1 MSNELLEYI
10 LDPFINLLSFKFY
23 SSLCKREMY
32 SYFMNVSGYY
42 CPTGQSIQNPPAT
55 ICPAGHYCPEGS
67 HAEID
72 CPSGT
77 YQDQTG
83 QGLCKECVAG
93 MYTRSCQLLQY

>member
-1 MSNELLEYI
+1 MNFYTTL
-10 LDPFINLLSFKFY
+10 LDPFSNYYGVLSSIHLCSKDKFI
-23 SSLCKREMY
+23 LT
-32 SYFMNVSGYY
+32 FMNVSGYY

-93 MYTRSCQLLQY
+93 R